1 MECTIKHTGDGNFEC
16 HMDNDGRILVSGP
29 NQNGMLR
36 FTYFP
41 DFTIP
46 PVDWSVHSMQL
57 LKDYH
62 AKIYDLMVVQKK
74 TKEEIE
80 RM

>member
-1 MECTIKHTGDGNFEC
+1 MEHTIKHTGDGNFEC
-16 HMDNDGRILVSGP
+16 HMEDGRILGSGP
-29 NQNGMLR
+29 NQDGMIR

-41 DFTIP
+41 DFNLP
-46 PVDWSVHSMQL
+46 PVGWSVHSAQL

-62 AKIYDLMVVQKK
+62 AKIYDLIVAQKK